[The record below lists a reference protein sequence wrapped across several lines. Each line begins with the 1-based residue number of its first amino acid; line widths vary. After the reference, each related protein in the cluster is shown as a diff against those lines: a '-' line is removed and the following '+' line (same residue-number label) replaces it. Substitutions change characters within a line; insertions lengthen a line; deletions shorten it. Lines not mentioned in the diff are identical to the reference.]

1 MLLDVGINAFAVEL
15 LVESYF
21 GRNKVARD
29 HILKDGKLEFCFR
42 SHKTPLLKVT
52 LEPVAEQEEL
62 NAKTVLQYPPDGV
75 PAQGDAKVAEQ
86 GADNGD

>member
-1 MLLDVGINAFAVEL
+1 
-15 LVESYF
+15 
-21 GRNKVARD
+21 
-29 HILKDGKLEFCFR
+29 
-42 SHKTPLLKVT
+42 VT